1 MPMRVL
7 IVDDSAFFRKA
18 LKEVLT
24 GDGFLEIVGEAVNGR
39 DAIDKAVALK
49 PDVITMDVEMP
60 LMDGIS
66 AVREIMQ
73 RQPTPILMLSALT
86 QAGAEATLDALEAG
100 AVDFWPKDTADPKST
115 LHQSARLL
123 RARLRTL
130 AVRGVPRKAR
140 PAAAPT
146 TRATPSARPVQ
157 PSVAPAASAEVASN
171 LQGVISRRGIV
182 VIGASTGGP
191 AALQT
196 VLERLPAGFPVP
208 VLIAQH
214 MPAAF
219 TGPFAQRLNAVSR
232 ISISEAK
239 DGDLLRAG
247 CAYVIPGGVHGEL
260 HRQNGSVAFKVREP
274 VANEHYRPSVSIALE
289 SAAMVYGADTL
300 GVVLTGMG
308 DDGAQGARMVRDS
321 GGHVWTQDQA
331 SCVIYGMP
339 AAVAKAGLSEAV
351 LPLNQIGDAIAGC
364 VR

>member
-1 MPMRVL
+1 MAMRVL

-24 GDGFLEIVGEAVNGR
+24 ADGFLEVIGEAVNGR
-39 DAIDKAVALK
+39 EAVEKAARLE

-60 LMDGIS
+60 VMDGIS
-66 AVREIMQ
+66 AVREIMKS
-73 RQPTPILMLSALT
+73 RPTPILMLSALT
-86 QAGAEATLDALEAG
+86 QAGAEATLDALDAG
-100 AVDFWPKDTADPKST
+100 AVDFWPKDTTDPKST

-130 AVRGVPRKAR
+130 AVRGVPKKAR
-140 PAAAPT
+140 TPVSPSAAPT
-146 TRATPSARPVQ
+146 AGKVERGPGA
-157 PSVAPAASAEVASN
+157 APGD
-171 LQGVISRRGIV
+171 LRGVISRRGIV
-182 VIGASTGGP
+182 VIGSSTGGP
-191 AALQT
+191 AALQV
-196 VLERLPAGFPVP
+196 VLERIPAGFPVP

-219 TGPFAQRLNAVSR
+219 TGPFAQRLDAVAGLK
-232 ISISEAK
+232 ISEAI
-239 DGDLLRAG
+239 DGEPLLPG
-247 CAYVIPGGVHGEL
+247 HAYVIPGGIHGEVVR
-260 HRQNGSVAFKVREP
+260 HQGQCAFRRREP
-274 VANEHYRPSVSIALE
+274 VANEHYRPSVSIAFA

-300 GVVLTGMG
+300 AVVLTGMG

-321 GGHVWTQDQA
+321 GGHVWSQDQA

-351 LPLNQIGDAIAGC
+351 LPLGQIGDAIAGC

>member
-1 MPMRVL
+1 MAMRVL

-24 GDGFLEIVGEAVNGR
+24 ADGFLEVVGEAVNGR
-39 DAIDKAVALK
+39 EAIDKAARLE

-60 LMDGIS
+60 VMDGIS
-66 AVREIMQ
+66 AVREIMKAK
-73 RQPTPILMLSALT
+73 PTPILMLSALT
-86 QAGAEATLDALEAG
+86 QAGAEATLDALDAG
-100 AVDFWPKDTADPKST
+100 AVDFWPKDTTDPKST

-140 PAAAPT
+140 APLVP
-146 TRATPSARPVQ
+146 PSASTAGKVERG
-157 PSVAPAASAEVASN
+157 SG
-171 LQGVISRRGIV
+171 LQAGDLRGVISRRGMV

-191 AALQT
+191 AALQI
-196 VLERLPAGFPVP
+196 VLERIPAGFPVP

-219 TGPFAQRLNAVSR
+219 TGPFAQRLDA
-232 ISISEAK
+232 ISGLKISEAV
-239 DGDLLRAG
+239 DGEPLLPG
-247 CAYVIPGGVHGEL
+247 HAYVIPGGVHGEVI
-260 HRQNGSVAFKVREP
+260 RQQGQCAFRRREP
-274 VANEHYRPSVSIALE
+274 AANEHYRPSVSIALA

-321 GGHVWTQDQA
+321 GGHVWSQDQA

-351 LPLNQIGDAIAGC
+351 LPLGQIGDAIAGC